1 MPMTDETLMRYCKAA
16 FFFAAGVFFSIVSV
30 QLASDRRDFIASSVV
45 VSGRV
50 VALDRGGHHPRIEF
64 VTKEGERTS
73 FYGHSF
79 LGLEVGDQIPVRYKP
94 SAPWHTATIDGFDSL
109 WGSFVFVASMSIAA
123 AMGAVL
129 QTLAARKLTQH
140 YANV

>member
-1 MPMTDETLMRYCKAA
+1 LQGGNLFCCRR
-16 FFFAAGVFFSIVSV
+16 FFSIVSV

-45 VSGRV
+45 VDGRV

-79 LGLEVGDQIPVRYKP
+79 LGLDLGEQIPVRYVP
-94 SAPWHTATIDGFDSL
+94 GAPWHTATIDGFDSL
-109 WGSFVFVASMSIAA
+109 WGSFVFASLMSIAA
-123 AMGAVL
+123 AIATLLEG
-129 QTLAARKLTQH
+129 LAARKLLRK
-140 YANV
+140 AE